1 MRLLRMLIKDLFFLQ
16 GLSEDAE
23 AAYLEAKAMLP
34 QARPGRRY
42 TARVAPQHLSVFLN
56 LANLI
61 AK

>member
-1 MRLLRMLIKDLFFLQ
+1 MKDLFFFQ
-16 GLSEDAE
+16 GLTEDAE
-23 AAYLEAKAMLP
+23 VAYLAAKAMLP

>member
-1 MRLLRMLIKDLFFLQ
+1 MA
-16 GLSEDAE
+16 EDAE
-23 AAYLEAKAMLP
+23 VAYLEAKAMLP

-61 AK
+61 AKLVN